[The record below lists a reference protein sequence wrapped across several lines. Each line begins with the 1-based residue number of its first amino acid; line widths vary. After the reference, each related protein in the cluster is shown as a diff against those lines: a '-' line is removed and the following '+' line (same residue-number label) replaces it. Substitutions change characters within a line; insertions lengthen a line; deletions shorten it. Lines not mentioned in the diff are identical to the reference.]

1 MISPSHPRPCARLHV
16 SGRAATSRPNPV
28 RHTRLDKRL
37 LHWWPPLGR
46 PQARAHSSR
55 PRRPLPA
62 RRQQGL
68 LLCPSSWAPLTP
80 SAAPARGAG
89 IPPAS
94 PQVPNPSQLLAAAG
108 RVRTASPL
116 LFVTVLCFSLG
127 RKQSQNPN
135 KAKPWA
141 QYTDGGCQG
150 LRGGGC
156 SGREAT
162 LCDT

>member
-28 RHTRLDKRL
+28 RHTKLDKRL
-37 LHWWPPLGR
+37 LHWWPPLVR

-89 IPPAS
+89 IPLVS
-94 PQVPNPSQLLAAAG
+94 PSPDSLPTPRCG
-108 RVRTASPL
+108 RKGENSFSSSVCHC
-116 LFVTVLCFSLG
+116 TVLFSWSKTITEPEQGKTLG
-127 RKQSQNPN
+127 IIHRWWLPGVTGWGVFGQ
-135 KAKPWA
+135 
-141 QYTDGGCQG
+141 
-150 LRGGGC
+150 RGH
-156 SGREAT
+156 SV
-162 LCDT
+162 

>member
-28 RHTRLDKRL
+28 RHTKLDKRL
-37 LHWWPPLGR
+37 LHWWPPLVR

-68 LLCPSSWAPLTP
+68 LLCPSSWALLTP

-94 PQVPNPSQLLAAAG
+94 PQVPTPSQLLAAAG

-116 LFVTVLCFSLG
+116 LFVTCTVLFSWLKTISEPEQGKTLG
-127 RKQSQNPN
+127 TVHRWWLPGVTGWGVFGQ
-135 KAKPWA
+135 
-141 QYTDGGCQG
+141 
-150 LRGGGC
+150 RGH
-156 SGREAT
+156 SV
-162 LCDT
+162 